1 MSTTVSILE
10 LKEILADIFDMD
22 VEDIDEQADFFD
34 ELGVDSLVAL
44 QLIVKVERQ
53 YGIKLGG
60 EFMAQMTNLA
70 KVHEI
75 VNDKLAQLE
84 TVD

>member
-53 YGIKLGG
+53 
-60 EFMAQMTNLA
+60 
-70 KVHEI
+70 
-75 VNDKLAQLE
+75 
-84 TVD
+84 